1 MAKDLDALAAQFGGS
16 VVQQQLEPDNGG
28 YGSILEGLSP
38 KDQAEM
44 RMKIYTDA
52 SKRIDGLREVTS
64 KGKTILNDLDRFG
77 ELNRNTATGGL
88 LGNLF
93 QDTPYLHSD
102 DFNEMRAIQSRLG
115 PSQRVQGSGASSDRD
130 VSLFMSGLPNVGQD
144 GNVNKA
150 IREQYQRQYDY
161 ALKKQTFL
169 QDYLQKYGH
178 LNGADEQWQN
188 SIGNEQTSAMP
199 AATTPKIKKFNPKTG
214 KIE

>member
-1 MAKDLDALAAQFGGS
+1 MAKDFDALAAQFGGA
-16 VVQQQLEPDNGG
+16 VMEPESASDNGG

-44 RMKIYTDA
+44 RMNIYKDA
-52 SKRIDGLREVTS
+52 SKRVDGLREVTA

-77 ELNRNTATGGL
+77 QLNRQTSTGGI

-115 PSQRVQGSGASSDRD
+115 PSQRIQGSGASSDRD
-130 VSLFMSGLPNVGQD
+130 VSLFMSGLPNVGQG
-144 GNVNKA
+144 GNTNKN

-169 QDYLQKYGH
+169 QDYLQKNGH
-178 LNGADEQWQN
+178 LNGADEAWESQA
-188 SIGNEQTSAMP
+188 AMP
-199 AATTPKIKKFNPKTG
+199 TGATEPSTKVKKFNPKTNR
-214 KIE
+214 IE